1 MGPGLTASGTEPLA
15 ELNSKAEKT
24 NSRCR
29 AEQSRGIGTQ
39 AEQGSHNKG
48 HPEAVNKDDIRR
60 ALAYVSA
67 CYPHARPSRGSLRQ
81 VYNFLL
87 QSEQ

>member
-1 MGPGLTASGTEPLA
+1 MG
-15 ELNSKAEKT
+15 K
-24 NSRCR
+24 
-29 AEQSRGIGTQ
+29 
-39 AEQGSHNKG
+39 
-48 HPEAVNKDDIRR
+48 HPEAASKDNIRW

-87 QSEQ
+87 QTDQ